1 MITFQ
6 VIMDKINQYNI
17 DEVSITVLK
26 ENIQNDIK
34 KEIDSDNVLIETSI
48 NYQINYI
55 IDNIFENKEKVKL
68 LKKKVSELQKLKLPE
83 QRSEEWYELRKKVLT
98 ASSLASALGKDHF
111 RTKYE
116 LMKDKLIEKPFT
128 FNEITEHGV
137 KYEEIATQFYEE
149 LNNVKI
155 LEFGLIP
162 HPQFPIFGASP
173 DGICSND
180 SSDKYIGRMLEIKC
194 PPKRKFTKSVPE
206 HYKYQILGQLECCDL
221 EECDFFQVK
230 ISEYETYNAYINDF
244 NENMICTGYT
254 NNNFP
259 KGCIITYKDND
270 NLKYLYPGLFKSND
284 ELNLW
289 IETKKQW
296 LQENNLHFE
305 KVNWWKIERYECTLV
320 KRDKEQWSSII
331 EDIIKFYT
339 ELDYY
344 KNNLS
349 ELNNKIPNKQNII
362 YINNVLSKS
371 NCLL

>member
-6 VIMDKINQYNI
+6 VILDKVNQYNL
-17 DEVSITVLK
+17 DEINIVELK
-26 ENIQNDIK
+26 QRVTNDIK
-34 KEIDSDNVLIETSI
+34 KESNIENNNIETSI
-48 NYQINYI
+48 NYQINYV
-55 IDNIFENKEKVKL
+55 IDTIFEDKQKVEM
-68 LKKKVSELQKLKLPE
+68 LKKKVIELQKLKLPE
-83 QRSEEWYELRKKVLT
+83 QRSNEWYELRKKVLT

-116 LMKDKLIEKPFT
+116 LIEDKLIEKPFE

-137 KYEEIATQFYEE
+137 KYEEIATQFYEN

-180 SSDKYIGRMLEIKC
+180 SPDDYVGRMLEIKC

-230 ISEYETYNAYINDF
+230 ISEYESYDQYMNDL
-244 NENMICTGYT
+244 NENLMLTGYT
-254 NNNFP
+254 SNSFP
-259 KGCIITYKDND
+259 KGCIITYKDNN
-270 NLKYLYPGLFKSND
+270 NLKYLYPGLFKSNI
-284 ELNLW
+284 ELNEW
-289 IETKKQW
+289 IETKKIW
-296 LQENNLHFE
+296 LKENNLHFE

-320 KRDKEQWSSII
+320 KRDKQLWSSII
-331 EDIIKFYT
+331 EGIIDFYT
-339 ELDYY
+339 ELEYY
-344 KNNLS
+344 KNNIS
-349 ELNNKIPNKQNII
+349 ELQDKLPNKKNVI
-362 YINNVLSKS
+362 YINNILSNS
-371 NCLL
+371 DCLL